1 MNNLKSKVEDK
12 NTQLVKVNA
21 LNEIS
26 FLKDIE
32 KTPSFLV
39 YNKKKNR
46 FLAVDTSI
54 TQNDNIDY
62 ENSEELCEHLAKR
75 IQNSLKQL

>member
-1 MNNLKSKVEDK
+1 
-12 NTQLVKVNA
+12 VKVNA

-54 TQNDNIDY
+54 
-62 ENSEELCEHLAKR
+62 A
-75 IQNSLKQL
+75 